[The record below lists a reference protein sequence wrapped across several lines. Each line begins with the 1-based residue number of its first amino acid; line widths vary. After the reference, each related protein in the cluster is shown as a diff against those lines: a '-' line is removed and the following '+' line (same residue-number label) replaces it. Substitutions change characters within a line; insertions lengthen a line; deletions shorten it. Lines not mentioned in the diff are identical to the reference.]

1 MPGRCVL
8 LSVLLLLLLLLRHAC
23 SSPVCNNHCCRF
35 VESFPTRLRTLRDHF
50 SQIRDYYEANDD
62 LDSALLDVTIE
73 DTFKVQA
80 LSAACHGRCPG
91 LYLRTVLPTA
101 LAGVTEEN
109 KDLKPHMESIQ
120 VIFDQLKRE
129 VTSCKKYFSCKKPF
143 DISTLNS
150 TYTQMEDK
158 GLYKAMGELDILF
171 NYIETYLQ
179 L

>member
-50 SQIRDYYEANDD
+50 SQIRDYYVSQCTAF
-62 LDSALLDVTIE
+62 SLLTAVSPSE
-73 DTFKVQA
+73 A

-129 VTSCKKYFSCKKPF
+129 VTSCVRAAGHCS
-143 DISTLNS
+143 
-150 TYTQMEDK
+150 MEDK

-171 NYIETYLQ
+171 NYIETYLASNRHGTRVASV
-179 L
+179 